1 VPAVHGVT
9 QMGLNHPLEAILVQ
23 VRGGRTSAAVGGGD
37 EGGKGASDSPAVSV
51 RWGGGGGATG

>member
-1 VPAVHGVT
+1 MPAVHGVT

-37 EGGKGASDSPAVSV
+37 EGGKGASVSLSV
-51 RWGGGGGATG
+51 IVVCGGGGGETG